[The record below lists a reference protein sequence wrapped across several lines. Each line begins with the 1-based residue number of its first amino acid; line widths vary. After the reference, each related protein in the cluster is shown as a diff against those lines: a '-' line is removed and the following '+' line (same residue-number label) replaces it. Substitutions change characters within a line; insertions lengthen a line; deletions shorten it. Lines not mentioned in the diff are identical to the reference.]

1 MNTDYSSP
9 DTSSVG
15 TLWGEKRLTASQR
28 ARVERLCRA
37 AGELATEGG
46 YHAVTMRR
54 VAERAGVGLATV
66 YRYFASKDHL
76 IAEVTK
82 LRSRSMIVSLWAYPP
97 VGVTPAERLVAVFD
111 AMLEATAE
119 DLPLAAAG
127 VAALSA
133 PTAVLPGETD
143 RLWLTD
149 IMVAYLD
156 AALGDEDVGD
166 RLELADLL
174 GHIYLAV
181 MIGLTTGRS
190 NPAAARARMAAAVLR
205 LLPSQP
211 G

>member
-1 MNTDYSSP
+1 MNDKSA
-9 DTSSVG
+9 DTAGVE
-15 TLWGEKRLTASQR
+15 TLWGEKRLTAAQR
-28 ARVERLCRA
+28 KRLQRLCRA
-37 AGELATEGG
+37 AGELAAEGG
-46 YHAVTMRR
+46 YAAVTMRG

-82 LRSRSMIVSLWAYPP
+82 LRSRSIIVSLRAYPP
-97 VGVTPAERLVAVFD
+97 LGGTAQERLITVFD

-127 VAALSA
+127 AAALSS
-133 PTAVLPGETD
+133 PTAVLPGDTD

-149 IMVAYLD
+149 IMVAYFD

-174 GHIYLAV
+174 GHLFFAV

-190 NPAAARARMAAAVLR
+190 DLAAARSRMAAGVRR